1 MKPLLLLRD
10 SRKTV
15 ALSSAP
21 PQGLASSSTVWR
33 RASAPFALCAAV
45 ILLSPLS
52 LKGQCRGPENAAGRI
67 VCNATDDL
75 EQLLAASDR
84 GVPRQLLSKAECI
97 IVIPELKKGGFI
109 FGAEYGRGLFS
120 CRKRNGVGWSAPGFV
135 KIVGGKFGLLIGGAE
150 ADVVM
155 LVMNQ
160 DGMRHLLSDK
170 FQLGGEASAAAGA
183 VGRNVSAMTDA
194 VMHAEI
200 LTYSRQRGIFG
211 GLDLSGSAVLQDAD
225 LIYEAYGRRE
235 ANKDIVLGEVHI
247 PELALPVVKALE
259 RFSSRK

>member
-1 MKPLLLLRD
+1 M
-10 SRKTV
+10 
-15 ALSSAP
+15 
-21 PQGLASSSTVWR
+21 
-33 RASAPFALCAAV
+33 
-45 ILLSPLS
+45 
-52 LKGQCRGPENAAGRI
+52 
-67 VCNATDDL
+67 
-75 EQLLAASDR
+75 
-84 GVPRQLLSKAECI
+84 
-97 IVIPELKKGGFI
+97 
-109 FGAEYGRGLFS
+109 
-120 CRKRNGVGWSAPGFV
+120 
-135 KIVGGKFGLLIGGAE
+135 GGKFGFLIGGAE

-170 FQLGGEASAAAGA
+170 FQLGGEASAAAGP

-194 VMHAEI
+194 EMRAEI

-235 ANKDIVLGEVHI
+235 TNKEIVLGGVHT
-247 PELALPVVKALE
+247 PEMAQPFVRTLA